1 MAGNST
7 DPGRSVTSKV
17 TAILM
22 VFADDGVH
30 TLTEI
35 ACCANLP
42 TSTAHRLA
50 SELVAWRLLERTEE
64 RSYRIGLPLR
74 MIASEYS
81 ESEVGT
87 YTQTVMRALPVLHEL
102 SRATHNEVRLGV
114 LRGSEVLTLQPH
126 TNRFSERVNA
136 EGLTHAV
143 IPAHAT
149 AAGKA
154 VLAFSPPAV
163 VNRVI
168 AAGLPAFT
176 PHTITSPDV
185 LRQKLSVIRLTQI
198 ATSRN
203 EFECGKAAIAMPIF
217 YRGGR
222 VAASIELAVGDLG
235 RELKP
240 AASALS
246 VACHSL
252 SRQLATEC
260 RLKVSGVNLPVLGQS
275 AILNRTRGRF
285 GPDQP
290 KNRLARHR
298 RRRESAMGRHALQLV
313 ELIDIEQHLHRL
325 AVGIAAGRSVS
336 HVLRIW
342 KFRHRRPLPA
352 YVALTPC
359 SMLPSARH
367 KHFAG
372 MSH

>member
-22 VFADDGVH
+22 AFADDSVH

-87 YTQTVMRALPVLHEL
+87 YTQTVMCTLPVLNEL
-102 SRATHNEVRLGV
+102 ATATGKEVRLGV
-114 LRGSEVLTLQPH
+114 LRGSDVLTVQPH
-126 TNRFSERVNA
+126 TDRGHCEPFA
-136 EGLTHAV
+136 HAV

-154 VLAFSPPAV
+154 LLAFSPPEV
-163 VNRVI
+163 VDRVVAGGL
-168 AAGLPAFT
+168 AALT

-203 EFECGKAAIAMPIF
+203 EFERGKAAIAMPIF
-217 YRGGR
+217 YRGGHA
-222 VAASIELAVGDLG
+222 AASIELDVGDLN

-240 AASALS
+240 AASALR

-252 SRQLATEC
+252 SRQLATE
-260 RLKVSGVNLPVLGQS
+260 
-275 AILNRTRGRF
+275 
-285 GPDQP
+285 
-290 KNRLARHR
+290 
-298 RRRESAMGRHALQLV
+298 
-313 ELIDIEQHLHRL
+313 
-325 AVGIAAGRSVS
+325 
-336 HVLRIW
+336 
-342 KFRHRRPLPA
+342 FRPGH
-352 YVALTPC
+352 
-359 SMLPSARH
+359 
-367 KHFAG
+367 
-372 MSH
+372 

>member
-7 DPGRSVTSKV
+7 DPGRSVTNKV

-22 VFADDGVH
+22 AFADDGVH

-81 ESEVGT
+81 ESEVCT
-87 YTQTVMRALPVLHEL
+87 YTQTVMHALPVLHEL
-102 SRATHNEVRLGV
+102 SRATRNEVRLGV
-114 LRGSEVLTLQPH
+114 LRGSDVLTLQPH
-126 TNRFSERVNA
+126 TGRFSEHVNA

-154 VLAFSPPAV
+154 VLAFSPPGV
-163 VNRVI
+163 LDRVI

-176 PHTITSPDV
+176 PHTITSPEV

-203 EFECGKAAIAMPIF
+203 EFECDKTAIAMPIF

-222 VAASIELAVGDLG
+222 IAASIELAVGDLG

-240 AASALS
+240 AARRIVGCVSQSLPTTRHRVPPAPLTTALS
-246 VACHSL
+246 PRSICDRYGLEIPTDLASWRMGSAASSRCSRMIAPSRLCGL
-252 SRQLATEC
+252 S
-260 RLKVSGVNLPVLGQS
+260 
-275 AILNRTRGRF
+275 
-285 GPDQP
+285 
-290 KNRLARHR
+290 
-298 RRRESAMGRHALQLV
+298 
-313 ELIDIEQHLHRL
+313 
-325 AVGIAAGRSVS
+325 
-336 HVLRIW
+336 
-342 KFRHRRPLPA
+342 
-352 YVALTPC
+352 
-359 SMLPSARH
+359 
-367 KHFAG
+367 
-372 MSH
+372 

>member
-22 VFADDGVH
+22 VFADGGVH

-81 ESEVGT
+81 ESEVWT

-102 SRATHNEVRLGV
+102 SRATRNEVRLGV

-154 VLAFSPPAV
+154 LLAFSP
-163 VNRVI
+163 
-168 AAGLPAFT
+168 
-176 PHTITSPDV
+176 
-185 LRQKLSVIRLTQI
+185 
-198 ATSRN
+198 
-203 EFECGKAAIAMPIF
+203 
-217 YRGGR
+217 
-222 VAASIELAVGDLG
+222 
-235 RELKP
+235 
-240 AASALS
+240 
-246 VACHSL
+246 
-252 SRQLATEC
+252 
-260 RLKVSGVNLPVLGQS
+260 
-275 AILNRTRGRF
+275 TRGRR
-285 GPDQP
+285 PC
-290 KNRLARHR
+290 HR
-298 RRRESAMGRHALQLV
+298 RRAARVHSAHH
-313 ELIDIEQHLHRL
+313 HLTR
-325 AVGIAAGRSVS
+325 G
-336 HVLRIW
+336 
-342 KFRHRRPLPA
+342 
-352 YVALTPC
+352 LTPETLGHQIDADRHIAERIRVRQ
-359 SMLPSARH
+359 SGHRDADLLRQGSRRGSHRTQRQEISA
-367 KHFAG
+367 A
-372 MSH
+372 S

>member
-22 VFADDGVH
+22 AFADDGVH

-35 ACCANLP
+35 ACRANLP

-50 SELVAWRLLERTEE
+50 SELVAWRLLERTED

-74 MIASEYS
+74 MIASEYA
-81 ESEVGT
+81 ESEVST
-87 YTQTVMRALPVLHEL
+87 YTQTVIRALPVLHEL
-102 SRATHNEVRLGV
+102 SGATRNEVRLGV
-114 LRGSEVLTLQPH
+114 LRGSEVLTVQP
-126 TNRFSERVNA
+126 NRFSERVNA

-143 IPAHAT
+143 LPAHAT

-154 VLAFSPPAV
+154 LLAFSPPGV
-163 VNRVI
+163 VDRVI
-168 AAGLPAFT
+168 DAGLPAFT

-185 LRQKLSVIRLTQI
+185 LRHKLAVIRLTRI

-222 VAASIELAVGDLG
+222 VAGAIELAVRDLG

-240 AASALS
+240 ASSALS

-260 RLKVSGVNLPVLGQS
+260 RP
-275 AILNRTRGRF
+275 
-285 GPDQP
+285 
-290 KNRLARHR
+290 H
-298 RRRESAMGRHALQLV
+298 H
-313 ELIDIEQHLHRL
+313 
-325 AVGIAAGRSVS
+325 
-336 HVLRIW
+336 
-342 KFRHRRPLPA
+342 
-352 YVALTPC
+352 
-359 SMLPSARH
+359 
-367 KHFAG
+367 
-372 MSH
+372 